1 MELRYLE
8 VFVAVVDHH
17 GFRRAAAQLYL
28 SQSAVSARIHE
39 LEQELGA
46 KVFERSRS
54 GVALTAVGEALLQP
68 ARRILDDARAVRRGV
83 ELMSYAGRLTVGLM
97 PGGAAELTRP
107 LLLELS
113 RRFPAVTF
121 SFLQVPM
128 HGWHA
133 GILGELDLLVTREPY
148 PGPEVVAT
156 ELLREGVGVAL
167 PASFAEADAH
177 TLSLAEVLDCPMV
190 RTSDTVPRVI
200 TSHWG
205 LEHLA
210 NGFRAE
216 RRGPAADGPLET
228 SERVGAGYGVAVGP
242 ASVARLYGSAAFRFV
257 PMAGVPDSTV
267 ALVSRGDD
275 QRDLVAAVHRETA
288 DIVRRL
294 APLVLGGRSPGIDD
308 VVDAVLRPPQTPPPS
323 QTPRPPHTPTGAT
336 DSGASAAGDGL
347 EG

>member
-8 VFVAVVDHH
+8 VFLAVVDHH
-17 GFRRAAAQLYL
+17 GFRRAAAHLYL

-54 GVALTAVGEALLQP
+54 GVTLTAAGEALLLP
-68 ARRILDDARAVRRGV
+68 ARRILEDARAVRRGV
-83 ELMSYAGRLTVGLM
+83 ELTSYAGRLTLGVM

-113 RRFPAVTF
+113 RRFPGVTF
-121 SFLQVPM
+121 SFVHVPM
-128 HGWHA
+128 HGWHE
-133 GILGELDLLVTREPY
+133 GILGEVDLLVTREPY
-148 PGPEVVAT
+148 PGHEVVAT

-167 PASFAEADAH
+167 PASFDEADAH
-177 TLSLAEVLDCPMV
+177 TLTLDEVLDCPMV
-190 RTSDTVPRVI
+190 RASDTTPRAI

-228 SERVGAGYGVAVGP
+228 SERVEAGYGVAVGP
-242 ASVARLYGSAAFRFV
+242 ASVERLYGSGAFKFV
-257 PMAGVPDSTV
+257 AMTGVPDSTV

-275 QRDLVAAVHRETA
+275 ERDLVAEVHRETA

-294 APLVLGGRSPGIDD
+294 SPLVLGGRSPGIDD
-308 VVDAVLRPPQTPPPS
+308 VVDAVLRPPAD
-323 QTPRPPHTPTGAT
+323 PR
-336 DSGASAAGDGL
+336 SAAGDGL